1 MKKNFQ
7 NRISISDG
15 FTLIELLVVIAIIA
29 ILAGLLLPA
38 LAKAKDK
45 AVGISCMNNVKQM
58 GLALILYEQDTGQ
71 VPRCWDPFQLR
82 DKKGVL
88 KSMLWYRV
96 IQPYLGKERE
106 DFGTGVFICPGASK
120 RASTSETTS
129 AVYNYAMNS
138 KFQRNSP
145 WATRPNGTFKMS
157 SIENPSGTI
166 FSADIDGY
174 DSCLYP
180 DENDVGKPMVG
191 SRANVMYRHGGGT
204 EESSFWIQNNK
215 YNKPASERLRDS
227 VPFGQASS
235 NYFDG
240 HSELLKKRAPE
251 ELFRI
256 KKKKR

>member
-1 MKKNFQ
+1 MKNNAQ
-7 NRISISDG
+7 NRIFNSSG

-45 AVGISCMNNVKQM
+45 AVGMSCMNNVKQM
-58 GLALILYEQDTGQ
+58 GLALMLYEQDTGQ
-71 VPRCWDPFQLR
+71 VPRCWEPFQLR
-82 DKKGVL
+82 DKKGVMRP
-88 KSMLWYRV
+88 MLWYRV
-96 IQPYLGKERE
+96 IQPYLGKEME
-106 DFGTGVFICPGASK
+106 VFGMGVFICPGAAK
-120 RASTSETTS
+120 RTVTAENTS
-129 AVYNYAMNS
+129 AVYNYAMNA
-138 KFQRNSP
+138 KFSSNSP
-145 WATRPNGTFKMS
+145 WATKPNGTFKIS

-174 DSCLYP
+174 NSCLYP
-180 DENDVGKPMVG
+180 DENDEGKPIDG
-191 SRANVMYRHGGGT
+191 NVMYRHGGGA
-204 EESSFWIQNNK
+204 EESSFYIQKKK
-215 YNKPASERLRDS
+215 YNKPPSERLRDS